1 MFKAVIAGY
10 SRSPFT
16 MARKGE
22 LIDIKP
28 VNLLAEVINNLV
40 SKTKINKS
48 EIEDIVIG
56 CAFQTGEQCFNIGKL
71 VTFLTN
77 MDIKTSGMTV
87 DRWCGSSMEGIHI
100 AAGKIAMGSGK
111 VFICG
116 GVESMTRVNTG
127 FDAMPYPYAEK
138 ENPNVYFSMGI
149 TAENVANNILY
160 QELNNRNLQYK
171 VIKKHLKL
179 NQKVILIMRLS
190 LLEIVLKTAI

>member
-22 LIDIKP
+22 LIDVKP

-40 SKTKINKS
+40 SKTNINKS

-127 FDAMPYPYAEK
+127 FDAMPYPYDEK

-149 TAENVANNILY
+149 TAENVAKQYFISRTEQ
-160 QELNNRNLQYK
+160 QEFA
-171 VIKKHLKL
+171 ISSH
-179 NQKVILIMRLS
+179 QKAF
-190 LLEIVLKTAI
+190 EAQ